1 MTEAQ
6 DRLLRIAHKRTQAPR
21 SCLSD
26 EIRPRLGEIRLDRW
40 VVPEDMSLGYY
51 TPYWEELREEE
62 RRALNHW
69 IYALTYSR
77 IRNGECY
84 VLKTNAAI
92 SAYLR
97 PHAPA
102 LADLLDRE
110 SAEEVDHVDAFDLAR
125 GRVCEVIGLGDWRW
139 PTKRGNGV
147 ISSPTA
153 IRGLLRSFGSD
164 YVVAYFLGRGL
175 ANHMGKGFEAPIARD
190 AEGCAATRELSLQH
204 TLDESHH
211 MAVSGLMA
219 AAAPELVPE
228 SSPRRGPVYR
238 RLFRGLQQGIVRY
251 TFGQTIY
258 KSHERRLSHAALARV
273 PALAKRSAA
282 FRRELVEAHFDATSG
297 LERSRN
303 KVMPRPNRRLLD
315 GAALCDEDR
324 QLWEEELVAGQG
336 NLRFFG

>member
-77 IRNGECY
+77 IRNGERY
-84 VLKTNAAI
+84 VLRTNAAI
-92 SAYLR
+92 SAFLR

-102 LADLLDRE
+102 VADLLDRE
-110 SAEEVDHVDAFDLAR
+110 SAEEVDHVAAFDLAR

-147 ISSPTA
+147 ISSPAA
-153 IRGLLRSFGSD
+153 IRGLLASFGSD

-219 AAAPELVPE
+219 AAAPDLLPRAG
-228 SSPRRGPVYR
+228 RRGPLYR

-251 TFGQTIY
+251 TFGQAIY
-258 KSHERRLSHAALARV
+258 KSHERRLSHAALARL
-273 PALAKRSAA
+273 PALAGRSPA
-282 FRRELVEAHFDATSG
+282 FRRELVEAHFDSTSG

-303 KVMPRPNRRLLD
+303 KVMPRPNRRLLE
-315 GAALCDEDR
+315 GAALAAEDR